1 MGDSPSISVD
11 FNGLV
16 DAKSNFPLTQNNTSA
31 NLNKSWTHYK
41 KSFKNANNT
50 KSNDYIIP
58 YFIYL
63 PKNTTSHI
71 ESNEWQLYRSFHI
84 NALSYKMKIMKA
96 EEKVKKMNL

>member
-1 MGDSPSISVD
+1 MGDSPNISVD

-16 DAKSNFPLTQNNTSA
+16 DAKSNFSLTQNNTSA

-58 YFIYL
+58 YLSIS
-63 PKNTTSHI
+63 PKTQHHI
-71 ESNEWQLYRSFHI
+71 SNQMSDNYRSFHI